1 MTIYFYSTVDE
12 YGCFSNFSRHGFQL
26 DGKYWP
32 TSEHYFQAMKFVGT
46 KHEEDVRK
54 APTPKEAA
62 RRGRDKKRPLRKRWD
77 SCRDEVMLKAVR
89 AKFTTH
95 KDIQAILLGTGDE
108 KLVENAPGDYYWG
121 CGANGTGKNK
131 LGLILRKVR
140 NELRAKEAALD

>member
-12 YGCFSNFSRHGFQL
+12 FGCFSNFSRHGFKL

-54 APTPKEAA
+54 ASTPKEAA
-62 RRGRDKKRPLRKRWD
+62 RRGRDKKRPLRKGWD
-77 SCRDEVMLKAVR
+77 SSRDEVMLKAVR
-89 AKFTTH
+89 AKFQTH
-95 KDIQAILLGTGDE
+95 KDIQEILLGTGDE

-140 NELRAKEAALD
+140 AELRGANKN